1 MRELRAGVEADSGGK
16 NRTGLIACIVSVLA
30 TFVNKMSAITNP
42 TNPAPFNPTVVIK
55 EIGRGK
61 EGARSLSRDA
71 ARELM
76 QHMLAGNIEPLPLG
90 AILMAYRIKGET
102 PEELA
107 GFLDAI
113 HAHMSLIMRPNLSG
127 GSIENAAL
135 GEAFQPF
142 STVVIPSYNGARKAA
157 NLVPLLAHLLVREG
171 VPVLVH
177 GVSQDAKRVTTLDIF
192 NAMGESICLS
202 ANAAAD
208 ALTAKK
214 LAVIAIESLSPPFA
228 ALLEKRWVM
237 GVRNSSHSLAKM
249 LQPVAGP
256 ALRLVSVT
264 HPEYI
269 VAMRTYFATFGGD
282 ALLMRGTEGETVAN
296 TMRLQAIESFREGR
310 GVVVLEAEVQAGPV
324 LDTLPAA
331 IDATTTAAW
340 IIDVLAGKVPV
351 PRNIQKQVAVIVA
364 AAKR

>member
-1 MRELRAGVEADSGGK
+1 
-16 NRTGLIACIVSVLA
+16 
-30 TFVNKMSAITNP
+30 MSATAKPI
-42 TNPAPFNPTVVIK
+42 PFNPSAVIK

-61 EGARSLSRDA
+61 EGARSLSRET

-76 QHMLAGNIEPLPLG
+76 QHMLAGEIEPLPLG

-113 HAHMSLIMRPNLSG
+113 HASLPVISASPILASG
-127 GSIENAAL
+127 SAIPIENATPGAD
-135 GEAFQPF
+135 FQPF
-142 STVVIPSYNGARKAA
+142 STVVIPSYNGARRAA
-157 NLVPLLAHLLVREG
+157 NLVPLLAHLLAREG

-192 NAMGESICLS
+192 KAMSEAICLS
-202 ANAAAD
+202 SDAASD
-208 ALTAKK
+208 ALATKK
-214 LAVIAIESLSPPFA
+214 LAVVAIETLSPAFA
-228 ALLEKRWVM
+228 LLLEKRWVM

-249 LQPVAGP
+249 LQPIAGS

-269 VAMRTYFATFGGD
+269 VAMRAYFTTYGGD

-296 TMRLQAIESFREGR
+296 AVRLQAIESFSEGQETM
-310 GVVVLEAEVQAGPV
+310 VLEGEAQAGAI
-324 LDTLPAA
+324 LDTLPVA
-331 IDATTTAAW
+331 IDAVTTAAW
-340 IIDVLAGKVPV
+340 ITDVLLDKVAV
-351 PRNIQKQVAVIVA
+351 PRNIQRQVAVIVQA
-364 AAKR
+364 ARRK